1 MRTEQGLA
9 RAEHQSVFVD
19 EHHIAV
25 EPILFRNI
33 GKGIRACVRI
43 FVHAPSCIHGH
54 ILRQI
59 NTGNLVCQAAF
70 AVPADKGV
78 ASPGGDILAQ
88 VNVGIIRFPHAG
100 NITAAAC
107 FKAQR
112 VVGDGRIVAA
122 TAADVGPVGVDG
134 GICRKYGIRRD
145 LCAAALIGVPAVEA
159 VTAASGGAGQRGQL
173 LVGGGHANDRG
184 RTAVAVKGD
193 DELGR
198 RRRRDGAL
206 VAANIAGRI
215 RVIGVDV

>member
-25 EPILFRNI
+25 EPVLFRNI

-43 FVHAPSCIHGH
+43 FVHAPACIHGH

-59 NTGNLVCQAAF
+59 NTGNLVYQAAF

-78 ASPGGDILAQ
+78 SAPGGNILGQ
-88 VNVGIIRFPHAG
+88 VNVGIVRFPHAG

-112 VVGDGRIVAA
+112 VVGDGWIVAAA
-122 TAADVGPVGVDG
+122 TAAGVGPVSVNG
-134 GICRKYGIRRD
+134 GICREYGIRRN
-145 LCAAALIGVPAVEA
+145 LCAAAF
-159 VTAASGGAGQRGQL
+159 
-173 LVGGGHANDRG
+173 LVYQPS
-184 RTAVAVKGD
+184 K
-193 DELGR
+193 L
-198 RRRRDGAL
+198 
-206 VAANIAGRI
+206 
-215 RVIGVDV
+215 